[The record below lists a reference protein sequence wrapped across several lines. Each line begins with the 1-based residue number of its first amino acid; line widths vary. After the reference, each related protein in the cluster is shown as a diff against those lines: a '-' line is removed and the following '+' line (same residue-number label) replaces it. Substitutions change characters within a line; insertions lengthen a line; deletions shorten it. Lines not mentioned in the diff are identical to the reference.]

1 MSIFHGRNQ
10 HKANE
15 VSRSARNIN
24 GLSKFLG
31 SLLSLGALSASA
43 QTANVVLAWNGRT
56 DSAIA
61 GYKIYSGE
69 VSGVYT
75 SSTNAGSNLTAL
87 RQSPQTLL
95 HRDTNIASGAARTVS
110 VDDLKQNYFSL
121 TCNRDLAIQ
130 ALQSLLHR
138 RHIGL

>member
-75 SSTNAGSNLTAL
+75 SSTNAGSNLTATMTGL
-87 RQSPQTLL
+87 TRGLTYYFAVTDYNSNGVESVFSNLITNRPPILPSITAQPLTQTA
-95 HRDTNIASGAARTVS
+95 IAGTP
-110 VDDLKQNYFSL
+110 
-121 TCNRDLAIQ
+121 
-130 ALQSLLHR
+130 
-138 RHIGL
+138 